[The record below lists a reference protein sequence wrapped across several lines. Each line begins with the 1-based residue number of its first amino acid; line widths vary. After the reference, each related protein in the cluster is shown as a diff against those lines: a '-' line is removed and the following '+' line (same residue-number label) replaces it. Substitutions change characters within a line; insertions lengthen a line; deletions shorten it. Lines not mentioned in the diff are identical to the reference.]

1 MVARAGNDLEGGMS
15 APDNYPYD
23 QFNPIALCVA
33 ILLMLVTLGI
43 IGGIGY
49 VVVKVAFAIG
59 CPA

>member
-1 MVARAGNDLEGGMS
+1 MTP
-15 APDNYPYD
+15 PDPYPYD
-23 QFNPIALCVA
+23 QFNPVALCVA

-43 IGGIGY
+43 VGGVGY